1 MGRREAIRAF
11 KKRTWGGLKEKWT
24 PSDERD
30 AVVDFLNRMHELT
43 EIAQGQLSKWAE
55 LCPRKFARWRERYGK
70 ANEHNGKVPRDH
82 WLEAAEKAAIISFAR
97 EHPLEG
103 YRALTFMML
112 DRDVAAVAPTT
123 TYRVLKKA
131 GLLGRT
137 GGKPS
142 KKGTGFVQPLAP
154 HEHWHIDF
162 SYLNIGG
169 TFYFL
174 CCVLDG
180 CSRSVLAW
188 DIRPAMREV
197 DAEIVVQKAREAY
210 PDARP
215 RVISDQGSQFKS
227 REFKQFITLWQ
238 ASHVMTSPYY
248 PQSNGKL
255 ERFHKTLKEQAI
267 HPKTPLT
274 LEDAKRIV
282 GDFIDYYNNPRL
294 HSAIGYIA
302 PHDRLAGRQNE
313 IHAARDKKLEA
324 AREARKLNRE
334 LRHLTKQQ
342 NIQAVA

>member
-1 MGRREAIRAF
+1 
-11 KKRTWGGLKEKWT
+11 
-24 PSDERD
+24 
-30 AVVDFLNRMHELT
+30 MHEVT
-43 EIAQGQLSKWAE
+43 EIAQGRLVKWAE
-55 LCPRKFARWRERYGK
+55 LCPRKFARWGKRYGK

-82 WLEAAEKAAIISFAR
+82 WLEGAEKAAIIDFAK

-112 DRDVAAVAPTT
+112 DGDVAAVAPAT
-123 TYRVLKKA
+123 TYRVLKAA
-131 GLLGRT
+131 GLIGRAR
-137 GGKPS
+137 GRPS
-142 KKGTGFVQPLAP
+142 RKGSGFVQPLAP

-174 CCVLDG
+174 CAVLDG

-188 DIRPAMREV
+188 DIRVAMREV

-210 PDARP
+210 PQARP

-227 REFKQFITLWQ
+227 REFKAFITLWQ

-255 ERFHKTLKEQAI
+255 ERFMRTLKEQAI
-267 HPKTPLT
+267 HRKTPLS
-274 LEDAKRIV
+274 LEDAKRLV
-282 GDFIDYYNNPRL
+282 GEFIDYYNKTRL

-302 PHDRLAGRQNE
+302 PHDRLAGRQDE

-324 AREARKLNRE
+324 AREARKLKRQIH
-334 LRHLTKQQ
+334 HLTKQQ
-342 NIQAVA
+342 TTQAVA